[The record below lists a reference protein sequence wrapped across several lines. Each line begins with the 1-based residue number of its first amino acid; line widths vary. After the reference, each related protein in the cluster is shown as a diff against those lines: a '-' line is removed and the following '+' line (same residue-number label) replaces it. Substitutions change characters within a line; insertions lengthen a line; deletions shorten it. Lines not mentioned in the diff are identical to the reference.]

1 MEKRKHSEIDTEY
14 DAAAVTSAT
23 MSREDGPAS
32 PMHEDVHQ
40 QPLLRGLEP
49 ILEPLKVC
57 LDDDSSI
64 EDGDEDMFD
73 DDAFYFGD
81 EDFAALMSHESMKR
95 RASAPASAA
104 LANQSSLHPPLHHS
118 ASMFNDHI
126 GIVTASSSS
135 TTALS
140 STSTGTEFLR
150 AKNRSSTTFGDTL
163 LLSSFF
169 PYVNLTC
176 LSVCRIVVLLGP
188 KLNFLFYSFI
198 TYLPTASLGNL
209 TASSSHTSCNSSL
222 SKKSK
227 SKRRVS
233 LHNNVAVMPIPSRKE
248 YPNSVKER
256 LWSSANDL
264 YRNAVRNSIEFASEG
279 WNWRNVADDEQMI
292 QSPSG
297 ERIHPIHVMNATADQ
312 EQEKGKGEIEFS
324 KDLMDSEPLSA

>member
-1 MEKRKHSEIDTEY
+1 MERQHDNKKMEKRKHSEIDTQY

-40 QPLLRGLEP
+40 QPLLRGMEP

-140 STSTGTEFLR
+140 STSTGEFVSIHTWVHHR
-150 AKNRSSTTFGDTL
+150 HGGDKPAQKN
-163 LLSSFF
+163 
-169 PYVNLTC
+169 
-176 LSVCRIVVLLGP
+176 
-188 KLNFLFYSFI
+188 
-198 TYLPTASLGNL
+198 
-209 TASSSHTSCNSSL
+209 
-222 SKKSK
+222 
-227 SKRRVS
+227 
-233 LHNNVAVMPIPSRKE
+233 
-248 YPNSVKER
+248 
-256 LWSSANDL
+256 
-264 YRNAVRNSIEFASEG
+264 
-279 WNWRNVADDEQMI
+279 
-292 QSPSG
+292 
-297 ERIHPIHVMNATADQ
+297 
-312 EQEKGKGEIEFS
+312 
-324 KDLMDSEPLSA
+324 